1 MAATA
6 KNSTANVSVG
16 KGAVGGYAFYAPYG
30 TTLPTTN
37 SEELDT
43 AFRNIGYINED
54 GVTFTDESDSESIPD
69 MNGDSIV
76 TTAGAIE
83 KTFTFFAAETKAD
96 TLKLQYGDA
105 NVTDAT
111 GTITVHDK
119 GPNTGLYSVVFDFRL
134 KDGRK
139 ERCIVPCS
147 SVSELGD
154 LVYNYQELVGREITM
169 AASLDATL
177 GDYYVRYI
185 DSTETKA
192 A

>member
-1 MAATA
+1 MPATG
-6 KNSTANVSVG
+6 NSTKNVSVG
-16 KGAVGGYAFYAPYG
+16 KGAVGGYAYYAPYG
-30 TTLPTTN
+30 TDLPTDN
-37 SEELDT
+37 STALDE
-43 AFRNIGYINED
+43 AFRNIGFINED

-76 TTAGAIE
+76 TTSGAIE
-83 KTFTFFAAETKAD
+83 KSFTFFAAEVKAD

-119 GPNTGLYSVVFDFRL
+119 GPNSAMYSVVFEFRL

-139 ERCIVPCS
+139 ERCVVPCAT
-147 SVSELGD
+147 VTELGD

-185 DSTETKA
+185 DSTESEVE
-192 A
+192 

>member
-1 MAATA
+1 MPAASNNT
-6 KNSTANVSVG
+6 SNVSVG
-16 KGAVGGYAFYAPYG
+16 KGAVGGYAYYAPYG
-30 TTLPTTN
+30 TTLPTDNTTT
-37 SEELDT
+37 LDE

-76 TTAGAIE
+76 TTSGAIT
-83 KTFTFFAAETKAD
+83 KTFTFFAAEVKED

-111 GTITVHDK
+111 GTVTVHDK
-119 GPNTGLYSVVFDFRL
+119 GPNNGQYSVVFEFRL

-139 ERCIVPCS
+139 ERCIVPS
-147 SVSELGD
+147 ATVSELGD
-154 LVYNYQELVGREITM
+154 LVYNYSELVGREITM
-169 AASLDATL
+169 AASLDAKL

-185 DSTETKA
+185 DSTETEA

>member
-1 MAATA
+1 MTAASNNT
-6 KNSTANVSVG
+6 SNVSVG
-16 KGAVGGYAFYAPYG
+16 KGAVGGYAYYAPYG
-30 TTLPTTN
+30 TTLPTDNTTQ
-37 SEELDT
+37 LDA

-76 TTAGAIE
+76 TTSGAIT
-83 KTFTFFAAETKAD
+83 KTFTFFAAEVKAD

-105 NVTDAT
+105 NVTDAS
-111 GTITVHDK
+111 GTVTVHDK
-119 GPNTGLYSVVFDFRL
+119 GPNNGQYSVVFEFRL

-139 ERCIVPCS
+139 ERCIVPS
-147 SVSELGD
+147 ATVSELGD
-154 LVYNYQELVGREITM
+154 LVYNYSELVGREITM

-185 DSTETKA
+185 DSTETEES
-192 A
+192 

>member
-1 MAATA
+1 MTAASNNT
-6 KNSTANVSVG
+6 SNVSVG
-16 KGAVGGYAFYAPYG
+16 KGAVGGYAYYAPYG
-30 TTLPTTN
+30 TTLPTDNTTQ
-37 SEELDT
+37 LDA

-76 TTAGAIE
+76 TTSGAIT
-83 KTFTFFAAETKAD
+83 KTFTFFAAEVKAD

-111 GTITVHDK
+111 GTVTVHDK
-119 GPNTGLYSVVFDFRL
+119 GPNNGQYSVVFEFRL

-139 ERCIVPCS
+139 ERCIVPS
-147 SVSELGD
+147 ATVSELGD
-154 LVYNYQELVGREITM
+154 LVYNYSELVGREITM

-185 DSTETKA
+185 DSTETEA
-192 A
+192 D

>member
-1 MAATA
+1 MTAASNNT
-6 KNSTANVSVG
+6 SNVSVG
-16 KGAVGGYAFYAPYG
+16 KGAVGGYAYYAPYG
-30 TTLPTTN
+30 TTLPTDNTTQ
-37 SEELDT
+37 LDE

-76 TTAGAIE
+76 TTSGAIT
-83 KTFTFFAAETKAD
+83 KTFTFFAAEVKAD

-111 GTITVHDK
+111 GTVTVHDK
-119 GPNTGLYSVVFDFRL
+119 GPNNGQYSVVFEFRL

-139 ERCIVPCS
+139 ERCIVPS
-147 SVSELGD
+147 ATVSELGD
-154 LVYNYQELVGREITM
+154 LVYNYSELVGREITM

-185 DSTETKA
+185 DSTETEEA
-192 A
+192 

>member
-1 MAATA
+1 MPTA
-6 KNSTANVSVG
+6 SNNTSNVSVG
-16 KGAVGGYAFYAPYG
+16 KGAVGGYAYYAPYG
-30 TTLPTTN
+30 TTLPTDNTTQ
-37 SEELDT
+37 LDA

-76 TTAGAIE
+76 TTSGAIT
-83 KTFTFFAAETKAD
+83 KTFTFFAAEVKAD

-111 GTITVHDK
+111 GTVTVHDK
-119 GPNTGLYSVVFDFRL
+119 GPNTGQYSVVFEFRL

-139 ERCIVPCS
+139 ERCIVPS
-147 SVSELGD
+147 ATVSELGD
-154 LVYNYQELVGREITM
+154 LVYNYSELVGREITM

-185 DSTETKA
+185 DSTETEEA
-192 A
+192 